1 MGLMVVYAGIVSVG
15 GSVSSNSEDLIGYLS
30 RLLGRSVALDDM
42 VQLSSG
48 QQARVGGWLVER
60 GFGVAE
66 LRVRLSVPFKVASL
80 LTDGGASI
88 PLAPTPPA
96 PRPRIDGV
104 PESLRIGIDIQHLD
118 ELLPDHLG
126 KDLKSS
132 SAIRSIFSLR
142 EISYAESRPSPLE
155 TLGGVFAAKEALRKC
170 DSALL
175 ALPLNELEVLPDVS
189 GRPQFTGFAVSISH
203 SGGFAI
209 AVAAMLPH
217 YVSTASPTASSSP
230 ALPPPV
236 QHKPMRDR
244 LNVSRTGLLVILLAA
259 LVTSGLFLL
268 KWL

>member
-1 MGLMVVYAGIVSVG
+1 MVVYAGIASVG
-15 GSVSSNSEDLIGYLS
+15 GNVSSNSQDLIGYLS
-30 RLLGRSVALDDM
+30 RLLGRSVALDDT

-66 LRVRLSVPFKVASL
+66 LRVRLSAPFKVASL
-80 LTDGGASI
+80 LEDAAASI
-88 PLAPTPPA
+88 PLASTLPTP
-96 PRPRIDGV
+96 RP
-104 PESLRIGIDIQHLD
+104 IGIDIQHVD
-118 ELLPDHLG
+118 ELLPDRLG

-132 SAIRSIFSLR
+132 SEITSIFSLR

-189 GRPQFTGFAVSISH
+189 GRPQFSGFAVSISH

-209 AVAAMLPH
+209 AVAAVLPQPR
-217 YVSTASPTASSSP
+217 STASPPTASSSP
-230 ALPPPV
+230 FLPPPA
-236 QHKPMRDR
+236 QDEPTRAR
-244 LNVSRTGLLVILLAA
+244 LNLSKTGILVILLAA
-259 LVTSGLFLL
+259 LVTSGFFVLR
-268 KWL
+268 WL

>member
-1 MGLMVVYAGIVSVG
+1 MVVYAGIASVG
-15 GSVSSNSEDLIGYLS
+15 GNVSSNSQDLIGYLS
-30 RLLGRSVALDDM
+30 RLLGRSVALDDT

-66 LRVRLSVPFKVASL
+66 LRVRLSAPFKVASL
-80 LTDGGASI
+80 LADAAASI
-88 PLAPTPPA
+88 PLASTLPT

-104 PESLRIGIDIQHLD
+104 PESLRIGIDIQHVD
-118 ELLPDHLG
+118 ELLPDRLG

-132 SAIRSIFSLR
+132 SEITSIFSLR

-189 GRPQFTGFAVSISH
+189 GRPQFSGFAVSISH

-209 AVAAMLPH
+209 AVAAVLPQPR
-217 YVSTASPTASSSP
+217 STASPPTASSSP
-230 ALPPPV
+230 FLPPPA
-236 QHKPMRDR
+236 QDEPTRAR
-244 LNVSRTGLLVILLAA
+244 LNLSKTGILVILLAA
-259 LVTSGLFLL
+259 LVTSGFFVLR
-268 KWL
+268 WL